1 MARKTVF
8 MFSGQGSHY
17 YGMGRELFETHPVFR
32 ASLQSLD
39 SLFQELG
46 GPSVL
51 SEIHRGDRTAADW
64 FDRLCFSHPAIFM
77 IELALFE
84 ALKAEGI
91 EPDCLLGASLG
102 EYTAA
107 AAAGALSA
115 EEVARCI
122 AHQVKII
129 EALCPQGTMLA
140 VLGDARMFEREQV
153 FRDNAELAAINFDH
167 HFVVSGLS
175 DDVSRIVAWLDNTRV
190 MHQRLPVA
198 YPFHSRWMDVA
209 ADPYRRH
216 LASLTVRKP
225 SVPLMSCETAGLV
238 DVLEP
243 AHFWRMVRAPIRFRE
258 AVRALEEAENDGCLY
273 VDLGP
278 TGTLASFAKHNLKSG
293 SRSEAI
299 TVLSPFSPGSRGL
312 GRLKQAH
319 RRDGSDERSPVRGAQ
334 PVSREEKRKVYL
346 FPGQGSQARGM
357 GAELFEEFPELTA
370 TADRV
375 LGYSIAR
382 LCREDPERQL
392 DQTQFTQPALFVVN
406 ALLLARRRKSGERPA
421 FVAGHSLGEY
431 NALLAA
437 DAFDFETGLRLVQE
451 RAALMARAKDGGMA
465 AVLGLDE
472 ATVGKVLADNRLD
485 EIALAN
491 YNGARQFI
499 LAGPRESVLRAQPL
513 FLGAGALAYVPLR
526 VSGAFHSRY
535 MEPARREFEGFLA
548 GFKFRPLAVPVI
560 ANVSGKPYE
569 PDQIARM
576 LAEQLTKPVRWDWTL
591 EFLLRQGDLEIEE
604 VGPGN
609 VLTKLLAKVLK
620 AGAAAP
626 GPAVR
631 LDEQGGAPVGTALR
645 ATNGVATNGV
655 AQRSLAQVEA
665 PPPVVQ
671 EAARRA
677 PDAARPRLSAE
688 SLGSAAFRQA
698 YGLKYAYVCGA
709 MFRGIASEQLVIR
722 AARAGIL
729 SFFGTGG
736 LDMARVEQAIARI
749 QGELRAGE
757 PYGMNLVHNPR
768 LPSIEEETVDIFLK
782 HGIRNVEAAAFMQVT
797 PALVRYRLKGLRR
810 GAGGAVEV
818 RHRILA
824 KVSRPEITE
833 AFLAPAPERIVQRLL
848 QDGKLTAEE
857 ARLGAEVPMADDLC
871 VEADSGGH
879 TEHRSPIVLLPTIL
893 RLRDQL
899 VERYRGGF
907 KICVGA
913 AGGIGTPEAAAAV
926 FVLGADFILT
936 GSINQCTVESGVSSA
951 VKDTLEQ
958 INIQD
963 TDYAPAG
970 DMFEM
975 GAKVQVLR
983 KSVLFPARAK
993 KLYELYRQHE
1003 SLDEIDPEVR
1013 AKIEQRYFR
1022 RSLDEVYRETRE
1034 HFLREDPREIEK
1046 ADQDPKHKMA
1056 LVFRWYFGHSQRLA
1070 MEGDEGSRVDYQVH
1084 CGPALGAFN
1093 QWVKG
1098 TALASW
1104 RNRHVDEI
1112 AQELMRSTAEYLNQ
1126 RFAALFA

>member
-39 SLFQELG
+39 SLFQDLG

-51 SEIHRGDRTAADW
+51 SEIYRGDRTAADW

-107 AAAGALSA
+107 AAAGVLSA

-129 EALCPQGTMLA
+129 EALCPRGTMLA
-140 VLGDARMFEREQV
+140 VLGDPRMFEREQV
-153 FRDNAELAAINFDH
+153 FRDNAELAAINFDN

-175 DDVSRIVAWLDNTRV
+175 DDVSRIVAWLDSARV

-225 SVPLMSCETAGLV
+225 SAPVMSCETAGLV

-243 AHFWRMVRAPIRFRE
+243 AHFWRMVRAPIRFRD

-299 TVLSPFSPGSRGL
+299 TVLSPFSPGSKGL

-319 RRDGSDERSPVRGAQ
+319 RRDGSDKRSSVRGAE

-382 LCREDPERQL
+382 LCRDDPERQL

-406 ALLLARRRKSGERPA
+406 ALLLARRRKSGERLA

-451 RAALMARAKDGGMA
+451 RAALMARAKEGGMA

-499 LAGPRESVLRAQPL
+499 LAGPRESVSRAQPL

-548 GFKFRPLAVPVI
+548 GFKFRPPAVPVI
-560 ANVSGKPYE
+560 ANVTGEPYE

-591 EFLLRQGDLEIEE
+591 EFLLRQGDVEIEE

-609 VLTKLLAKVLK
+609 VLTKLLAKVRK
-620 AGAAAP
+620 TSAAAP
-626 GPAVR
+626 
-631 LDEQGGAPVGTALR
+631 
-645 ATNGVATNGV
+645 V
-655 AQRSLAQVEA
+655 AQHALARVEA

-688 SLGSAAFRQA
+688 SLGSAAFRKA

-729 SFFGTGG
+729 SFFGAGG

-768 LPSIEEETVDIFLK
+768 RPSNEEETVDVFLK
-782 HGIRNVEAAAFMQVT
+782 HGVRNVEAAAFMQVT

-871 VEADSGGH
+871 VEADAGGH
-879 TEHRSPIVLLPTIL
+879 TEHRNPIVLLPTIL
-893 RLRDQL
+893 RLRDRR

-958 INIQD
+958 IDIQD

-970 DMFEM
+970 DMFET
-975 GAKVQVLR
+975 GARAQVLR
-983 KSVLFPARAK
+983 KGVLFPARAR
-993 KLYELYRQHE
+993 KLYELYRRHE

-1022 RSLDEVYRETRE
+1022 RSFDEVYRETRE
-1034 HFLREDPREIEK
+1034 HLLREDPREIEK

-1070 MEGDEGSRVDYQVH
+1070 MEGGEGSRVDYQVH

-1098 TALASW
+1098 TALSSW

-1112 AQELMRSTAEYLNQ
+1112 AQELMRSTAEHLNQ
-1126 RFAALFA
+1126 RFAALIA